1 MKELVFAD
9 GGSMRRRLLTCAIAV
24 CCVLALAPSLVMAAA
39 RAQSNYPRKP
49 IHIIVGFGP
58 GGVADI
64 ISRAIGQKLSAHF
77 GRNVIIEN
85 RPGASGVVAA
95 KIVTGAAPDGYT
107 LLSTT
112 AAVTVSAATP
122 GQASVDPR
130 TQLTPIA
137 LMANSPT
144 MFSVIHS
151 AKAKNLMDYVRNTK
165 GGHFTYST
173 SGVGTVDN
181 LTAEYIF
188 KSEPGIHAT
197 HIPYTGG
204 LETINQVLGQHVD
217 MCATTMAA
225 ALPFVKDNRLRGLAI
240 ASKTRNPLLPGTP
253 TVAEN
258 GFPPF
263 ASGSWV
269 ALFGPR
275 GLPQS
280 IVQTLNAATNE
291 ALNEPTVR
299 ERLQKLG
306 FEVLPTPQ
314 PQFVKFVNDEM
325 EKWGAVIKKIG
336 FRPH

>member
-1 MKELVFAD
+1 MRKPIFAND
-9 GGSMRRRLLTCAIAV
+9 SSMRRRFLTGAV
-24 CCVLALAPSLVMAAA
+24 GVCSTLALGPTLVTAAC
-39 RAQSNYPRKP
+39 AQSAYPQKP
-49 IHIIVGFGP
+49 IHLIVGFGP

-64 ISRAIGQKLSAHF
+64 ISRAIGQKLSASF

-95 KIVTGAAPDGYT
+95 KIVSAAAADGYT

-144 MFSVIHS
+144 MFSVIYS

-181 LTAEYIF
+181 LTAEYLF
-188 KSEPGIHAT
+188 KAVPEVHAT

-225 ALPFVKDNRLRGLAI
+225 ALPFVKDRRLHALAI
-240 ASKTRNPLLPGTP
+240 ASKTRNPLLPDTP

-263 ASGSWV
+263 ESGSWV
-269 ALFGPR
+269 ALFGPPN
-275 GLPQS
+275 LPQS
-280 IVQTLNAATNE
+280 VVQILNTATNK
-291 ALNEPTVR
+291 ALNEPDVR

-306 FEVLPTPQ
+306 FEVLPTSQ
-314 PQFVKFVNDEM
+314 PKFVKFIHGEM
-325 EKWGAVIKKIG
+325 DKWGAVIEKIG